1 MFALL
6 LVFGLIQAPQTPQAA
21 GTLGF
26 TPPAEWKA
34 RPASSS
40 MRVAE
45 FILPRTA
52 DADADGELIVY
63 YFGGTGGSVDANIER
78 WTGQMQTPEGAAVAP
93 PARDSRTINGL
104 KVTTVDVAGTY
115 IAEVRPGSSE
125 RHNKPGYRMRASVIE
140 TPRGPYF
147 IKAVGPTATMA
158 KWEPAFAEFL
168 KSLRFI
174 P

>member
-1 MFALL
+1 MLAFL
-6 LVFGLIQAPQTPQAA
+6 LVLGFIQAPQTPQA

-26 TPPAEWKA
+26 TPPAAWKA

-45 FILPRTA
+45 FILPRAA

-63 YFGGTGGSVDANIER
+63 YFGRFGGSVDANIKR
-78 WTGQMQTPEGAAVAP
+78 WTGQMQTPAGAALAP
-93 PARDSRTINGL
+93 AARDSRTINGL
-104 KVTTVDVAGTY
+104 RVTTVDVAGTY

-125 RHNKPGYRMRASVIE
+125 RHNKPGYRMHASVVE

-147 IKAVGPTATMA
+147 IKAVGPAATIA
-158 KWEPAFAEFL
+158 KWEPSFGEFL